1 MAKKSS
7 VERQK
12 KREKLVKLHWEKR
25 QVLKKSAVN
34 VNLTEE
40 ERENARLQLNK
51 MKRDTS
57 PIRLR
62 NRCALTGRPRGFL
75 RKFGVSRLCFREMAS
90 NGLIPGIT
98 KSSW

>member
-12 KREKLVKLHWEKR
+12 KRENLVKKNWDKR
-25 QVLKKSAVN
+25 QELKKKAID
-34 VNLTEE
+34 VNLTEDD
-40 ERENARLQLNK
+40 REKARLQLNK
-51 MKRDTS
+51 MKKDTN

-75 RKFGVSRLCFREMAS
+75 RKFGVSRLAFREMAS
-90 NGLIPGIT
+90 NGLIPGVT

>member
-12 KREKLVKLHWEKR
+12 KREILVKRNWDKR
-25 QVLKKSAVN
+25 QALKKKAVDM
-34 VNLTEE
+34 NLTEDD
-40 ERENARLQLNK
+40 REQARLQLNK
-51 MKRDTS
+51 MKKDTN

-90 NGLIPGIT
+90 NGLIPGVT